1 MGQKT
6 GKLTL
11 PSLNG
16 INDTVSYAG
25 YLASA
30 YLDSHVNQER
40 TGFHI
45 YEETD
50 ALFNQQPSISEIDD
64 EALKSTAEYL
74 APYIEPV
81 RQQKMTQIGEYVE
94 RVAPQYR
101 PLLRYRPDAIER
113 IPAGLNED
121 KLDQHLYELSKQLET
136 EAHKQAHQLL
146 EEQQHATAD
155 EDIVAKYQ
163 RFLEG

>member
-1 MGQKT
+1 QLVKQSIT
-6 GKLTL
+6 SKFSIKKKPFTITHFLLTSRSGFKHSLHYCADKRVVLTKPLASRIPNLVDPL

-94 RVAPQYR
+94 
-101 PLLRYRPDAIER
+101 
-113 IPAGLNED
+113 
-121 KLDQHLYELSKQLET
+121 
-136 EAHKQAHQLL
+136 
-146 EEQQHATAD
+146 
-155 EDIVAKYQ
+155 
-163 RFLEG
+163 